1 MAVDYSVHSIN
12 IELDN
17 KNFGFNT
24 IGSHGWVNMEEYGS
38 SGIIRNYL
46 F

>member
-1 MAVDYSVHSIN
+1 MISNDHRFCIY
-12 IELDN
+12 

-24 IGSHGWVNMEEYGS
+24 MGSHGWVNMEEYGS